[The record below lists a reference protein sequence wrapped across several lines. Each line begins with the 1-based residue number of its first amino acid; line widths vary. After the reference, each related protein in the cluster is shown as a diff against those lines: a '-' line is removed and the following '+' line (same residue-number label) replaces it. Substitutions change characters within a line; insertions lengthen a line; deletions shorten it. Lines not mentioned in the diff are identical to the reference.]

1 MGRIRENINRRNQI
15 ISSIR
20 MILENQGIDSG
31 TDWDKDTQNLRN
43 LNLLTDNNQEYIIGS
58 NVLGITQE
66 DDENKLIFVSMKDD
80 IAILQEKLLNE
91 AVQVFLEP
99 STKSVQLIFFVH
111 DMKKRIEL
119 ENLYSANAL
128 KMMKKQIKILNWKR
142 QF

>member
-31 TDWDKDTQNLRN
+31 TDWDKDAQNLRN

-99 STKSVQLIFFVH
+99 STKSVTFNFLC
-111 DMKKRIEL
+111 
-119 ENLYSANAL
+119 S
-128 KMMKKQIKILNWKR
+128 
-142 QF
+142 

>member
-31 TDWDKDTQNLRN
+31 TDWDKDAQNLRN

-66 DDENKLIFVSMKDD
+66 DDENKLIFVSMKDR
-80 IAILQEKLLNE
+80 
-91 AVQVFLEP
+91 
-99 STKSVQLIFFVH
+99 KSVV
-111 DMKKRIEL
+111 
-119 ENLYSANAL
+119 
-128 KMMKKQIKILNWKR
+128 
-142 QF
+142 

>member
-1 MGRIRENINRRNQI
+1 MGRIRENINRRNHI

-31 TDWDKDTQNLRN
+31 TDWDKDAQNLRN

-99 STKSVQLIFFVH
+99 STKSVRFKHFV
-111 DMKKRIEL
+111 ISSP
-119 ENLYSANAL
+119 NL
-128 KMMKKQIKILNWKR
+128 M
-142 QF
+142 

>member
-31 TDWDKDTQNLRN
+31 TDWDKAAQNLRN

-99 STKSVQLIFFVH
+99 STKSVTFNFL
-111 DMKKRIEL
+111 
-119 ENLYSANAL
+119 
-128 KMMKKQIKILNWKR
+128 
-142 QF
+142 

>member
-31 TDWDKDTQNLRN
+31 TDWDKDAQNLRN

-99 STKSVQLIFFVH
+99 STKSV
-111 DMKKRIEL
+111 
-119 ENLYSANAL
+119 
-128 KMMKKQIKILNWKR
+128 
-142 QF
+142 

>member
-31 TDWDKDTQNLRN
+31 TDWDKDAQNLRN

-99 STKSVQLIFFVH
+99 STKSVQL
-111 DMKKRIEL
+111 
-119 ENLYSANAL
+119 N
-128 KMMKKQIKILNWKR
+128 IL
-142 QF
+142 